1 MAMHEHAAER
11 QRMRQGMPCPG
22 ALHSAHVDGASHK
35 QSGPKSAHMN
45 HVMTLRR
52 ALASSLPRAVFCR
65 PTLHN
70 LGRSFARSV
79 CQQGMAAITSLAL
92 CTIAHTHIYS

>member
-45 HVMTLRR
+45 HVLTLRR
-52 ALASSLPRAVFCR
+52 A
-65 PTLHN
+65 
-70 LGRSFARSV
+70 
-79 CQQGMAAITSLAL
+79 
-92 CTIAHTHIYS
+92 